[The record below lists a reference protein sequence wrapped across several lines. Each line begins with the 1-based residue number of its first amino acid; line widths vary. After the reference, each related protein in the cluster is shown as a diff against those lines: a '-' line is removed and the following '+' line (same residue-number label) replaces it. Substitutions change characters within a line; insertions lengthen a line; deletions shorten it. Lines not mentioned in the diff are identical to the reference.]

1 MNFNM
6 IKFNKVQS
14 VFYLAL
20 KSVLQNRAIYYFSF
34 SFKGEIGY
42 KGNPVLNKINLFLF
56 LIVLFSMNNWP

>member
-1 MNFNM
+1 MNYNM

-42 KGNPVLNKINLFLF
+42 N
-56 LIVLFSMNNWP
+56 